1 MIHVVKD
8 SDEEREGGVQMN
20 LEKDEIMSLETPEQ
34 KEPEKKKKSGAVW
47 KILLTLTLFA
57 LLMVAEAYYFI
68 NYYKPAEQADVEDKE
83 DIVEEN
89 ANGNGV
95 NEVPVISDSVTYS
108 QEELDARIAEALK
121 NINGE
126 EAERILSVIRDSLSQ
141 GRSTLD
147 TLRNLYPDEIIVAS
161 GGRYHFVPINR
172 DLKMNEYA
180 QENLEVLDS
189 GEFRYLTDG
198 TVTSHKGLD
207 VSSHQGTIKWDQ
219 VAEDGVE
226 FAIIRVGFRGYGK
239 AGKLV
244 EDEQFDANIQ
254 GASKAGIK
262 VGVYFFSQATTEEE
276 VDEEVALVLDK
287 IKPYR
292 LDCPVVVDVE
302 KVDDSQGRM
311 NLISVEERTAL
322 MLRFC
327 EKIEEA
333 GYTPMLYHN
342 TEMSAIMIDIAAF
355 EKYDKWYASYS
366 SKMFYPYA
374 YSIWQYSNKGKVNG
388 ISTAVDL
395 NICFEP
401 VWE

>member
-1 MIHVVKD
+1 M
-8 SDEEREGGVQMN
+8 
-20 LEKDEIMSLETPEQ
+20 
-34 KEPEKKKKSGAVW
+34 
-47 KILLTLTLFA
+47 
-57 LLMVAEAYYFI
+57 
-68 NYYKPAEQADVEDKE
+68 
-83 DIVEEN
+83 
-89 ANGNGV
+89 
-95 NEVPVISDSVTYS
+95 
-108 QEELDARIAEALK
+108 
-121 NINGE
+121 
-126 EAERILSVIRDSLSQ
+126 
-141 GRSTLD
+141 
-147 TLRNLYPDEIIVAS
+147 
-161 GGRYHFVPINR
+161 
-172 DLKMNEYA
+172 
-180 QENLEVLDS
+180 
-189 GEFRYLTDG
+189 
-198 TVTSHKGLD
+198 
-207 VSSHQGTIKWDQ
+207 
-219 VAEDGVE
+219 
-226 FAIIRVGFRGYGK
+226 
-239 AGKLV
+239 
-244 EDEQFDANIQ
+244 
-254 GASKAGIK
+254 
-262 VGVYFFSQATTEEE
+262 YFFSQATTEEE

>member
-1 MIHVVKD
+1 MIKQVTEGQGGMQMKMEEII
-8 SDEEREGGVQMN
+8 SLDEA
-20 LEKDEIMSLETPEQ
+20 EQ
-34 KEPEKKKKSGAVW
+34 KKPQKKRHGGI
-47 KILLTLTLFA
+47 ILRVLLVMLLCAA
-57 LLMVAEAYYFI
+57 LMGAEAFYFVRYYV
-68 NYYKPAEQADVEDKE
+68 PADKAGAEEKE
-83 DIVEEN
+83 DTNGEN
-89 ANGNGV
+89 
-95 NEVPVISDSVTYS
+95 ELPVLSDAVTYS
-108 QEELDARIAEALK
+108 QEELNARIEEALQ
-121 NINGE
+121 NISGE
-126 EAERILSVIRDSLSQ
+126 EAERILSEIRESLSQ

-147 TLRNLYPDEIIVAS
+147 TLRPLYPNELIVAS
-161 GGRYHFVPINR
+161 GGKYYFVPINKE
-172 DLKMNEYA
+172 LKMNDYLQA
-180 QENLEVLDS
+180 NLEILDT
-189 GEFRYLTDG
+189 GEFRYLTEG
-198 TVTSHKGLD
+198 QVTSHKGID
-207 VSSHQGTIKWDQ
+207 VSSHQGKIKWDQ

-226 FAIIRVGFRGYGK
+226 FAMIRVGFRGYGK

-302 KVDDSQGRM
+302 RVDDAQGRM

-333 GYTPMLYHN
+333 GYRPMLYHN
-342 TEMSAIMIDIAAF
+342 TEMGAIMIDIAAF

-374 YSIWQYSNKGKVNG
+374 YSIWQYSNKGKVSG

>member
-147 TLRNLYPDEIIVAS
+147 TLRDLYPDEIIVAS

-198 TVTSHKGLD
+198 TVTSHKGID
-207 VSSHQGTIKWDQ
+207 VSSHQGKIKWDQ